1 MKSGLLENIDSVTI
15 SNTQWGY
22 VGGMDQAVQSN
33 SNVNFNNLVVK
44 GDLTVS
50 GTRTELNVLNLN
62 VEDKYILLNSG
73 SNSAKTRVSSLVVQV
88 ELANKVKALIWDYSY
103 NTNDGRL
110 AVQTVPKGM
119 IMTLKDFEKEQAG
132 YYVKMYSKGNSSER
146 LATEHDHE

>member
-1 MKSGLLENIDSVTI
+1 MKGFQLENIDSVTI

-33 SNVNFNNLVVK
+33 SNVNFNNLVI

-73 SNSAKTRVSSLVVQV
+73 SNSATQVSSLVVQV
-88 ELANKVKALIWDYSY
+88 EQQQ
-103 NTNDGRL
+103 G
-110 AVQTVPKGM
+110 KG
-119 IMTLKDFEKEQAG
+119 TYLGLFLQ
-132 YYVKMYSKGNSSER
+132 Y
-146 LATEHDHE
+146 